1 MGTINKRE
9 ISYEGLVNQL
19 ESGEDGLYNLI
30 AENSKNI
37 ILQPKV
43 TITKKD
49 IEEIPPLRELRE
61 AIEKWEAMLK
71 TATGRDAFIIKRT
84 LIEMHKDQYIIK
96 NAYRRP
102 IVLSQSSHT
111 SASLIPL
118 NSEEWVEY
126 DDNDIPDIRC
136 SGVSFLN
143 KKVISEVLQVFPA
156 LKAHSTNDFQNDLWY
171 FCQDF
176 EKLLEEALE
185 DYPIYQRIVYYKM
198 MRMPNIEIQ
207 AALKEEFNFTH
218 SVEYISALWR
228 NKIPNTIAKK
238 AQDDFITWYFTFE
251 EYGTWKKCSRCGQVK
266 LAHTRFF
273 SINKTS
279 KDGFY
284 SICKRCRNQ
293 KRKK

>member
-9 ISYEGLVNQL
+9 ISYEGLVSQL

-61 AIEKWEAMLK
+61 AIEKWEEMLK

-143 KKVISEVLQVFPA
+143 KKVVSEVLQVFPA
-156 LKAHSTNDFQNDLWY
+156 LKAHSTTDFQNDLWY